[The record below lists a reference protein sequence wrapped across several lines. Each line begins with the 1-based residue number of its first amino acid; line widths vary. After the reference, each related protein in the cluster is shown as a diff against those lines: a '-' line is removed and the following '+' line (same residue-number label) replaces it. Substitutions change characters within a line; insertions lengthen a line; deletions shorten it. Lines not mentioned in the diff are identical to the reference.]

1 MSNEQHEADDAKKKS
16 LLRKRK
22 LAKQKKQEKVWDTW
36 LNGVLHEMIEEQP
49 EEEAEQQPASS
60 VKKVKKAEEAPPK
73 KSAKKKQKEEEEEEE
88 EEEAPPPKKKEVLPP
103 PKKGQSKK
111 KVEVEPEEVEVEPE
125 DDDDDEFDVE
135 KDVEEND
142 DDDDDDDDNDE
153 LEDAMEM
160 LGKGA
165 ALLLL
170 NGGKKVADV
179 WKRGL
184 NEEEVQKYGWIF
196 DKVDDMEIDI
206 PKILRSNLSDAEKE
220 RAINVFLNFRPNSPA
235 YEDLA
240 RLIISRRERPV
251 AAEVLARY
259 DLMEKKL
266 SEASENRSTLKYQVL
281 DLRLP
286 EKHLAIVWEAYEML
300 QRLEPSQSD
309 YHKHYEWLQWVLR
322 LPWQKFCPMPVFRDP
337 AELRQMLIFMRQQ
350 LDLKVYGLS
359 GIKEELML
367 FCMDRLIHH
376 GEMGSQRGGKILAIE
391 GSPGVGKTHLI
402 KTLAKCW
409 GLPFQGIAAGGCK
422 DSSFWDGHGITY
434 EGSVPGRI
442 VKALRQAKTMNPVIY
457 IDELDKLSEHEHSKD
472 VSGIL
477 LHILDETQNSEFY
490 DKYIGEIPLDL
501 SQILWVLSINDR
513 NLINPVLRDRLY
525 ILKVPDPKTKDK
537 VAMVKQIMLPEMMR
551 LHGLTDEDMDLP
563 DETVSHLIQSKTS
576 DEKGVRKLKQL
587 LEAMIKRV
595 AYLKH
600 TLISLPP
607 AAVYHAAVTDIMNR
621 DNVTTI
627 QQQPSNATDPK
638 SRQQQKADFAKQTSF
653 YFPEFRLP
661 LKITEQVAE
670 KLLAHYE
677 VEDLFDYRK
686 SGWIT

>member
-1 MSNEQHEADDAKKKS
+1 MSFNNSEQVVEEKRTR
-16 LLRKRK
+16 LRKRK
-22 LAKQKKQEKVWDTW
+22 LAKEKKQEKIWDSW
-36 LNGVLHEMIEEQP
+36 LNGLLHEMIDDQQSDVDEQEEQ
-49 EEEAEQQPASS
+49 EEQEEQKEQAAV
-60 VKKVKKAEEAPPK
+60 VKTKVVAK
-73 KSAKKKQKEEEEEEE
+73 KKKQKAPQAAAPQVDEEEEVENEVLTKTKKQAAQVEEE
-88 EEEAPPPKKKEVLPP
+88 ESEE
-103 PKKGQSKK
+103 
-111 KVEVEPEEVEVEPE
+111 
-125 DDDDDEFDVE
+125 EFDVE
-135 KDVEEND
+135 KDVEDED
-142 DDDDDDDDNDE
+142 DDDDDDDEE
-153 LEDAMEM
+153 LEGAMEL

-170 NGGKKVADV
+170 NGGKKVADI

-184 NEEEVQKYGWIF
+184 TEDEVAKYGWIF
-196 DKVDDMEIDI
+196 AKVDDMEIDI

-220 RAINVFLNFRPNSPA
+220 RAVNVFLNYRPNSQA
-235 YEDLA
+235 YDDVA
-240 RLIISRRERPV
+240 RLIISRREHPI
-251 AAEVLARY
+251 APEVLARY
-259 DLMEKKL
+259 DHMEKKL
-266 SEASENRSTLKYQVL
+266 SQSGSERSGLKYQVL
-281 DLRLP
+281 DLHLP

-322 LPWQKFCPMPVFRDP
+322 LPWQKYCPMPSFRDP
-337 AELRQMLIFMRQQ
+337 SELRQMLLFMRQQ

-359 GIKEELML
+359 GIKEELIL

-376 GEMGSQRGGKILAIE
+376 GDAQSQRGGKILAIE

-457 IDELDKLSEHEHSKD
+457 IDELDKLSDHEQSKD

-490 DKYIGEIPLDL
+490 DKYVGEIPLDL
-501 SQILWVLSINDR
+501 SQVLWVLSINDR

-525 ILKVPDPKTKDK
+525 ILKVPDPKPKDK
-537 VAMVKQIMLPEMMR
+537 AAMVKEIMLPEMLS
-551 LHGLTDEDMDLP
+551 LHGLSEEDMELP
-563 DETVSHLIQSKTS
+563 DETVLYLIQSKTS

-587 LEAMIKRV
+587 LEAIIKRV

-600 TLISLPP
+600 TLIALPP
-607 AAVYHAAVTDIMNR
+607 AAVYHAAATDIINR
-621 DNVTTI
+621 ANNNNINVDVPVQTPLTPL
-627 QQQPSNATDPK
+627 Q
-638 SRQQQKADFAKQTSF
+638 RQQQKAEFAKQTSF
-653 YFPEFRLP
+653 YFADFRLP
-661 LKITEQVAE
+661 LQITVKVAD

-677 VEDLFDYRK
+677 VDDLFDYRK